1 MYYHQLLAS
10 IPTGCLP
17 TTSDNISEAKTRSS
31 NKACENISGVD
42 ARRKTKLVILRNISG
57 AVTGSPSKA
66 CIATQ
71 YKAKRETL
79 KNIKKG
85 GRNRARARKTEVSY
99 VKFYFYDG

>member
-31 NKACENISGVD
+31 NKACENISGAVT
-42 ARRKTKLVILRNISG
+42 RRK
-57 AVTGSPSKA
+57 SKA

-71 YKAKRETL
+71 HKAKRKQEEKAKL
-79 KNIKKG
+79 ALQRNIKRREK
-85 GRNRARARKTEVSY
+85 R
-99 VKFYFYDG
+99 